1 MGFRGKNKNTYRP
14 KPPKQPIRLAFGL
27 IEDKSQASTEYTAPV
42 PYQFEKQEII
52 GTLVL
57 KKINYEKAKPLPEKH
72 IQRVIKN
79 IAKIYE
85 EGRYLNTN
93 TIIDADI
100 ESDITLKVSFNF
112 NQNVIDRIKG
122 LDRNERQWD
131 QENKLW
137 RVFIGCFDDLFDI
150 VGRGFKL
157 TDSAYELIKT
167 FIHSKYYAAIA
178 PGKLGKLILRESMFE
193 EFDLN
198 SSLPQH
204 VSVVPGSTA
213 FYHSKLTSEQ
223 SEKLSAIQK
232 QIANF
237 KFKRKPYS
245 HQTVGIEFIMQNAT
259 CALLDEMGC
268 GKSFQI
274 ATSIALLLENK
285 SIEKCLIVAPK
296 SLIRTWKEELSLA
309 TEIPFTIIEGA
320 PALREKLLKSEN
332 KIFIIHYEGVR
343 LEKEKLAQ
351 WIDSGNSMVVFD
363 ESQRI
368 KNLNAQTTI
377 SSKFVR
383 NNAKRCVIATGTP
396 IANRP
401 IDLFAQYY
409 VMDNGETFGSNFSAF
424 KNTFCHIEILEIT
437 QGRKKIKIEKFLGV
451 KNGDDLRKRIQAT
464 SLRRLKKE
472 VLDLPPIIAK
482 DYVVELQ
489 AEQKSLYAKV
499 RDNIRNEIEHLS
511 EEEYRLQANN
521 IIVRLLRLSQL
532 TSNPILLD
540 GRYEGSNAK
549 IEELD
554 NILNDVFADD
564 TKKIILWSHFVGNVE
579 YLDKKYKETWNSVSH
594 TGEMSIEKRAQSV
607 EDFQNNPECRLFI
620 ATPQSAKEGLTLLP
634 RDDKMKADVMIYLDL
649 NFDAGSYIQ
658 SQARFHRIGQ
668 NTDKCLVIHLIASGT
683 IDEFI
688 RKTIID
694 KIQTA
699 SQILDDASQEALSK
713 LRGETVKFGK
723 QDVVNILN

>member
-1 MGFRGKNKNTYRP
+1 MGFRGKNKNSYRP

-27 IEDKSQASTEYTAPV
+27 IEDKSQASIPYTAPA
-42 PYQFEKQEII
+42 PYQFEKYDII
-52 GTLVL
+52 GTLIF
-57 KKINYEKAKPLPEKH
+57 KKINYEKTKALPEKH
-72 IQRVIKN
+72 ILRILKN
-79 IAKIYE
+79 LEKIYE
-85 EGRYLNTN
+85 EGKYIATN
-93 TIIDADI
+93 TIIDADNENI
-100 ESDITLKVSFNF
+100 LKVSFNF

-137 RVFIGCFDDLFDI
+137 LVFIGCFDDLFDI
-150 VGRGFKL
+150 LGRGFKL
-157 TDSAYELIKT
+157 TEKAYEFLKI
-167 FIHSKYYAAIA
+167 FIRSKYYAAIA
-178 PGKLGKLILRESMFE
+178 PGKLGKLIVRESMFE
-193 EFDLN
+193 EFDLA
-198 SSLPQH
+198 SDFPQY
-204 VSVVPGSTA
+204 VSVSPGSTQ
-213 FYHSKLTSEQ
+213 SLKLNLSPEQ
-223 SEKLSAIQK
+223 NEKLKCIQN
-232 QIANF
+232 QISRY

-245 HQTVGIEFIMQNAT
+245 HQLAGIEFLMQNEA

-274 ATSIALLLENK
+274 ASSIALLLENK
-285 SIEKCLIVAPK
+285 SIDRCLIVAPK

-309 TEIPFTIIEGA
+309 TEIPFTVIEGA
-320 PALREKLLKSEN
+320 PAQREKLLKSHH
-332 KIFIIHYEGVR
+332 KIFVIHYEGVR
-343 LEKEKLAQ
+343 LEKEYLAN
-351 WIDSGNSMVVFD
+351 WVSKHNSMVVFD

-377 SSKFVR
+377 SAKFVR

-409 VMDNGETFGSNFSAF
+409 VMDNGATFGTNFNAF
-424 KNTFCHIEILEIT
+424 KNTFCHIELIEIT
-437 QGRKKIKIEKFLGV
+437 QGRKKIKVEKFIGI

-464 SLRRLKKE
+464 SLRRLKDE
-472 VLDLPPIIAK
+472 VLDLPPIVSK
-482 DYVVELQ
+482 DFVVDLH

-499 RDNIRNEIEHLS
+499 RDNIRNEIENLS
-511 EEEYRLQANN
+511 DEEYRMQSNN

-532 TSNPILLD
+532 SSNPMLLD
-540 GRYEGSNAK
+540 KKYDGSNAK

-554 NILNDVFADD
+554 SILNDVLADD
-564 TKKIILWSHFVGNVE
+564 SKKVILWSHFVGNVE
-579 YLDKKYKETWNSVSH
+579 FLNEKYQEIWNCVAH
-594 TGEMSIEKRAQSV
+594 TGEMSTDKRAKSI
-607 EDFQNNPECRLFI
+607 EEFQNNPQCRLFI

-634 RDDKMKADVMIYLDL
+634 RDPKMKADTMVYLDL

-668 NTDKCLVIHLIASGT
+668 KSEKCLVIHLVASGT

-688 RKTIID
+688 KKTIID

-699 SQILDDASQEALSK
+699 SQILDDASQETLNK
-713 LRGETVKFGK
+713 MKGETVKLSK
-723 QDVVNILN
+723 EDMIKILS